1 MRLTIVVHGRPAPQ
15 GSKELGSAGQL
26 REASPYLPA
35 WRQAVIIGAY
45 ETYREYGIQPATLP
59 VFDAGDP
66 IVIEELTF
74 WLAKDQCR
82 ADGTDE
88 PTGKPDIDKL
98 LRSTLDALGGAA
110 GRNARLFAD
119 DSQIV
124 KIRHMSKRRAPELAY
139 FPGARITVSDGRDQ
153 E

>member
-1 MRLTIVVHGRPAPQ
+1 VRLTIVAHGRPAPQ

-35 WRQAVIIGAY
+35 WRQAVIIGTYEAY
-45 ETYREYGIQPATLP
+45 RTHGIQPASLP
-59 VFDAGDP
+59 LFPTGVP
-66 IVIEELTF
+66 VTVEELTF
-74 WLAKDQCR
+74 WLAGDQCR
-82 ADGTDE
+82 TEGTEE
-88 PTGKPDIDKL
+88 PTGKPDVDKL

-124 KIRHMSKRRAPELAY
+124 EIKYMSKQRAPDY
-139 FPGARITVSDGRDQ
+139 GVTGARITVSDGRDQ